1 MAKINKAQ
9 QFLRMHASDHHLLGE
24 AARVQGVGHTVCGTA
39 EQQNELRRQ
48 RKEILA
54 LQQEQGRLLEDNFE
68 QMQFFELLR
77 QMNDAQTDNA
87 DDTPPTSS
95 ATPPSA
101 PSTSAHTADN
111 AGPSH
116 EYTSGGVR
124 LGGSMQR
131 EQSQSRLLEKFKL
144 AQEKVKR
151 DKQKKSEN

>member
-1 MAKINKAQ
+1 M
-9 QFLRMHASDHHLLGE
+9 
-24 AARVQGVGHTVCGTA
+24 
-39 EQQNELRRQ
+39 
-48 RKEILA
+48 
-54 LQQEQGRLLEDNFE
+54 QQEQGRLLEDNFE
-68 QMQFFELLR
+68 QMQLFELLR
-77 QMNDAQTDNA
+77 QMNDAQSDSA
-87 DDTPPTSS
+87 DETPSTSS

>member
-1 MAKINKAQ
+1 
-9 QFLRMHASDHHLLGE
+9 MHASDHHLLGE

-68 QMQFFELLR
+68 QMQLFELLR
-77 QMNDAQTDNA
+77 QMNDAQSDNA
-87 DDTPPTSS
+87 DETPSTSS

-101 PSTSAHTADN
+101 PSTSARTNDN
-111 AGPSH
+111 AGPSR
-116 EYTSGGVR
+116 R
-124 LGGSMQR
+124 LGGSIQR